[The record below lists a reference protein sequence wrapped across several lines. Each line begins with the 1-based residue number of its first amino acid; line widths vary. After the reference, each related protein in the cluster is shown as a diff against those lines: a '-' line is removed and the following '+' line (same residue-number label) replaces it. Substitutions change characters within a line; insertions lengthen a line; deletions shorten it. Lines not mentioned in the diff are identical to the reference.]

1 MIGICLNR
9 LLLPV
14 LRDFVAQEVP
24 KHYTALNKL
33 HRLDTQVCGSH
44 LKQDGAFQLNYASI
58 NNNWDRFKRK
68 LAKYDCKVSSAEELG
83 KLYLEPHMA
92 KFTGKN

>member
-14 LRDFVAQEVP
+14 LRDFVAQEIP
-24 KHYTALNKL
+24 KHYTALNRSHGL
-33 HRLDTQVCGSH
+33 NTQVYGSH

-58 NNNWDRFKRK
+58 NNNWDRFKKK
-68 LAKYDCKVSSAEELG
+68 LAKYDYKVSSAEELG

-92 KFTGKN
+92 KFTGKD

>member
-14 LRDFVAQEVP
+14 LRDFVAQEIP
-24 KHYTALNKL
+24 KHYTALNIS
-33 HRLDTQVCGSH
+33 HRLNTQVHRRH
-44 LKQDGAFQLNYASI
+44 LKQDGTFQLNYGSI
-58 NNNWDRFKRK
+58 NNNSGRFKKK
-68 LAKYDCKVSSAEELG
+68 LAKYDYKVSSAEELG

-92 KFTGKN
+92 KFTGKD